1 MRLALLTCAE
11 MPNMLPYDMEVINL
25 LNENGVE
32 TSVLIWDELLLNK
45 EEFLSKYDLVLF
57 RTIWD
62 YYKKVEKFIQ
72 LLDFLETSDVQI
84 LNPLDIV
91 RWNMDKKYLQGL
103 QNEGFDIIP
112 TIFNYGESN
121 TFEEAVSRGWDKMIL
136 KPMIS
141 AGSYH
146 TFVINAN
153 EESKFTSYITKYY
166 KNRPFMLQEFIPEIS
181 EGEISTI
188 TLTNPSLPGSKEFSY
203 SVTKVPEKGDYRV
216 QVDFGGEY
224 SIGSVDP
231 EIKAISEKITS
242 RFDGRLL
249 YQRLD
254 GLWRDGKFLIMEI
267 ELLEPDLYLNYSK
280 DAFQTWVD
288 NLLDVIG
295 K

>member
-1 MRLALLTCAE
+1 
-11 MPNMLPYDMEVINL
+11 
-25 LNENGVE
+25 
-32 TSVLIWDELLLNK
+32 
-45 EEFLSKYDLVLF
+45 
-57 RTIWD
+57 
-62 YYKKVEKFIQ
+62 
-72 LLDFLETSDVQI
+72 
-84 LNPLDIV
+84 
-91 RWNMDKKYLQGL
+91 MDKRYLQGL

-112 TIFNYGESN
+112 TIFNYGDTNS
-121 TFEEAVSRGWDKMIL
+121 FEEAVSRGWEKMIL

-153 EESKFTSYITKYY
+153 EKSKFNRYITQYY
-166 KNRPFMLQEFIPEIS
+166 KNRPYMLQEFIPEIS

-203 SVTKVPEKGDYRV
+203 SVTKVPKKGDYRV
-216 QVDFGGEY
+216 QVNYGGEY
-224 SIGSVDP
+224 SIGNVDS

-242 RFDGRLL
+242 RFGGRLL

-254 GLWRDGKFLIMEI
+254 GLWRNGKFLIMEI

-280 DAFQTWVD
+280 EALMKWVD
-288 NLLDVIG
+288 NLLNIIR